1 MQKQY
6 RNEVSVRLSGKRLV
20 KNEVSDRQIHRENA
34 RKVER
39 ERIMLTRRERERL
52 MNQILESRIKR
63 EELGECQSGSSL
75 LIKTT
80 SL

>member
-6 RNEVSVRLSGKRLV
+6 R
-20 KNEVSDRQIHRENA
+20 NEVSDRQIHRENA

-39 ERIMLTRRERERL
+39 ERERERENYAYAERERERL

>member
-39 ERIMLTRRERERL
+39 ERERENYAYAERERERETD
-52 MNQILESRIKR
+52 ESDSR
-63 EELGECQSGSSL
+63 E
-75 LIKTT
+75 
-80 SL
+80 

>member
-39 ERIMLTRRERERL
+39 ERERIMLTRRERERD
-52 MNQILESRIKR
+52 
-63 EELGECQSGSSL
+63 
-75 LIKTT
+75 
-80 SL
+80 